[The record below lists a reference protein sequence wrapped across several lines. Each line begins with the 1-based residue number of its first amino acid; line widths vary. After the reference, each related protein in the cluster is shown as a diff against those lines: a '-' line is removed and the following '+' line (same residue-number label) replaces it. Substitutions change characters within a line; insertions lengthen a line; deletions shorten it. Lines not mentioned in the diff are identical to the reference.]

1 MGIKSP
7 LDETPALALG
17 ASDVNLL
24 EMVNA
29 YATVANNGRHVEPVL
44 VTKVVDRDGEVIYE
58 AAEEGEQVIPYRSAF
73 FMQQLL
79 RAGVNDGGGT
89 SQSLRRYVGQY
100 AREVDFGGKTGT
112 SNNHSDAWFI
122 GTTPG
127 LVGGAWV
134 GGEYRSIHFRTGAL
148 GQGSRTALPIFGY
161 FMESVLG
168 DPLFHDKYARK
179 YGDPK
184 EKIDASLYEVTY
196 APARLDTDTVAVDS
210 AAILMSD
217 SLGLELRFDEN
228 GVPSLVP
235 AHSSDSTARPASTT
249 TTPAARVT
257 QKDADQ
263 ELSRRERRKLR
274 RQQKKAGEVQ
284 GAQDLI

>member
-1 MGIKSP
+1 
-7 LDETPALALG
+7 
-17 ASDVNLL
+17 
-24 EMVNA
+24 
-29 YATVANNGRHVEPVL
+29 
-44 VTKVVDRDGEVIYE
+44 
-58 AAEEGEQVIPYRSAF
+58 
-73 FMQQLL
+73 
-79 RAGVNDGGGT
+79 
-89 SQSLRRYVGQY
+89 
-100 AREVDFGGKTGT
+100 
-112 SNNHSDAWFI
+112 
-122 GTTPG
+122 
-127 LVGGAWV
+127 
-134 GGEYRSIHFRTGAL
+134 
-148 GQGSRTALPIFGY
+148 
-161 FMESVLG
+161 MESVLG

-210 AAILMSD
+210 TVIMMGD
-217 SLGLELRFDEN
+217 SLGVELRFDKN